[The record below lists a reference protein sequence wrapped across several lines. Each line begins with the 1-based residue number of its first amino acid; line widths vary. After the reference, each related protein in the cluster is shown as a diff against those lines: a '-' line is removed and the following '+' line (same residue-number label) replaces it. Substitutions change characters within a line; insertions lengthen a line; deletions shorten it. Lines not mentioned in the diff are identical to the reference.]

1 MEAPQ
6 HHTDGLVAAQLKELM
21 KGPVLDGELCSGG
34 GRLRLVEGLS

>member
-6 HHTDGLVAAQLKELM
+6 HHTDGLVAPQLNEFL
-21 KGPVLDGELCSGG
+21 KGTVLDGELFSGG